1 MNITDLLQGP
11 MGDIL
16 ISQVSKQLGVNNQ
29 DQTKTAVNGTVITLL
44 NALTQNASK
53 PGGADALLSA
63 LNRDHDGSILND
75 LAGFLSGKKNVE
87 NPSTLNG
94 AGILKHVLGGK
105 QEAAVETIS
114 KQSGLDSGKVAQL
127 MITLAPVILGML
139 GKAKAQT
146 GNNQSGL
153 LDLLKSSTKTV
164 NKQNPNAS
172 IFTKMLDK
180 DGDGSI
186 MDDLAGMGM
195 KAIFN
200 RFLGKK

>member
-11 MGDIL
+11 MGDLVIGQ
-16 ISQVSKQLGVNNQ
+16 ISNQLGIDNKDKAQ
-29 DQTKTAVNGTVITLL
+29 TAVNGTVITLL

-53 PGGADALLSA
+53 PEGANALLSA
-63 LNRDHDGSILND
+63 LDRDHDGSILND
-75 LAGFLSGKKNVE
+75 LGGFLSGQMQPQNQNTV
-87 NPSTLNG
+87 NG
-94 AGILKHVLGGK
+94 AGILKHILGGK
-105 QEAAVETIS
+105 QEAAVDTIS
-114 KQSGLDSGKVAQL
+114 KQSGLDTGQVAKL
-127 MITLAPVILGML
+127 MMTLAPLVLGML

-153 LDLLKSSTKTV
+153 LDFLKSSTQTV

-180 DGDGSI
+180 DGDGSV
-186 MDDLAGMGM
+186 MDDIAGMGI
-195 KAIFN
+195 KALFN

>member
-1 MNITDLLQGP
+1 MNISDLLQGP

-29 DQTKTAVNGTVITLL
+29 DQTKTAVSGTVITLL

-75 LAGFLSGKKNVE
+75 LGGFLSGNKNIQ

-105 QEAAVETIS
+105 QQTAVETIS

-153 LDLLKSSTKTV
+153 LDFLKSSTQTV

-195 KAIFN
+195 KALFN
-200 RFLGKK
+200 RFIGKK